1 MATGEVLD
9 HHRAAGARR
18 GRRPAVPVR
27 CGLIRYL
34 VAALLVRLA
43 DEGSRVALVLLAVD
57 RGLGP
62 GFGAAMVA
70 ALLVP
75 HVIAAPVVGLLTDR
89 VRQPRWVLAA
99 GAAGFATALAAA
111 AGGAGH
117 VPAPGILAVLA
128 AGGCCGPALTGA
140 LSSQLPSL
148 VTPEGLPRAFGL
160 DSLTY
165 NVAGI
170 TGPLLATLTATTM
183 NATAA
188 TDVLAV
194 SATLGGGALTTL
206 ATPLRTTPRRAARPP
221 MLAGVRA
228 LVRQPTLRVITAA
241 SSLGQLGPGA
251 LPVVAVVLTA
261 RAHHPADAGWLL
273 SALAAGGLLG
283 SLLWT
288 WRPAPATRAH
298 RTVLVA
304 LAGIGAPLAA
314 GALVP
319 DSVSVLAVLFT
330 ASGVALG
337 PFTSALFLVRD
348 HHAPDGLRAQ
358 VFAVGAGLKTTATA
372 AGAALAGALTDL
384 PAANQL
390 LLVGATPS
398 SRQPSGAL
406 RCAPAQ
412 APNEQARHANDS
424 LPRRPTEPTPNSR
437 TAPGHRPETR
447 TASLPYSRSTD
458 DRHGFRHTA
467 IHASPVCAV
476 KIVSVRRWRSGD
488 SRWSDCPA
496 RG

>member
-1 MATGEVLD
+1 VATGEVLD
-9 HHRAAGARR
+9 HHRAAGARRGRR

-43 DEGSRVALVLLAVD
+43 DEGARVALVLLAVD

-62 GFGAAMVA
+62 AFGAALLA

-117 VPAPGILAVLA
+117 LPALAILAVLA

-170 TGPLLATLTATTM
+170 TGPLLATLAATTM

-288 WRPAPATRAH
+288 WRPTPATQAH
-298 RTVLVA
+298 RTVLIA

-314 GALVP
+314 GALLP
-319 DSVSVLAVLFT
+319 DSVSVLAALFT

-358 VFAVGAGLKTTATA
+358 VFAIGAGLKTTATA

-390 LLVGATPS
+390 LLVGATPLLAAALGS
-398 SRQPSGAL
+398 IAL
-406 RCAPAQ
+406 RIRAGAG
-412 APNEQARHANDS
+412 RTGT
-424 LPRRPTEPTPNSR
+424 PRERPPTP
-437 TAPGHRPETR
+437 
-447 TASLPYSRSTD
+447 
-458 DRHGFRHTA
+458 
-467 IHASPVCAV
+467 
-476 KIVSVRRWRSGD
+476 
-488 SRWSDCPA
+488 PA
-496 RG
+496 D